1 MHCLI
6 RHVWLPHSLTA
17 NGLCHV
23 QIIRLSGYIA
33 DEKVNI
39 GRKYLQP
46 QARKDAGV
54 PPAAIEITDQAMRD
68 LVEEYAR
75 QAVSSCSES

>member
-1 MHCLI
+1 M
-6 RHVWLPHSLTA
+6 
-17 NGLCHV
+17 

-75 QAVSSCSES
+75 QVKVPFFRCK

>member
-1 MHCLI
+1 M
-6 RHVWLPHSLTA
+6 
-17 NGLCHV
+17 

-75 QAVSSCSES
+75 QAFHLELSCSSNGDHKVDISLNLP